1 MASMARR
8 VAAEL
13 LGSAILAAIVIGS
26 GAAAH
31 RLSPDDTGLQL
42 LENAAA
48 TGFGLFV
55 LILVLLPVSGAHF
68 NPVISL
74 VDAAL
79 GSRSW
84 RSVAAY
90 LSAQIVGCC
99 AGAVLANL
107 MFDLAPVS
115 ISSKERLTPGT
126 FLADAVA
133 TAGLVLVIFALVR
146 LDRAAAI
153 PAAVGAWIGAAYFF
167 TSSTSFAN
175 PAITIGRMLSD
186 TFAGIAP
193 GSVPGFIAAQL
204 LGGALGLVLVRW
216 LYPREASWR
225 QPRGSADRT
234 TSMS

>member
-1 MASMARR
+1 MASLTRR
-8 VAAEL
+8 VAAEM
-13 LGSAILAAIVIGS
+13 LGSALLSAIVIGS
-26 GAAAH
+26 GIAAQ
-31 RLSPDDTGLQL
+31 RLSPADTGLQL

-79 GSRSW
+79 GSRPW
-84 RSVAAY
+84 RDLAAY
-90 LSAQIVGCC
+90 LPAQIVGCC
-99 AGAVLANL
+99 IGTMLANL
-107 MFDLAPVS
+107 MFDLSPVS
-115 ISSKERLTPGT
+115 ISAKGRLTPGT
-126 FLADAVA
+126 LLAEVVA
-133 TAGLVLVIFALVR
+133 TAGLVLVIVALVR

-193 GSVPGFIAAQL
+193 GSAPGFIAAQL
-204 LGGALGLVLVRW
+204 VGGALGFALVRW
-216 LYPREASWR
+216 LYPRQAPER

>member
-1 MASMARR
+1 MASFPRR
-8 VAAEL
+8 IAAEF
-13 LGSAILAAIVIGS
+13 LGSAVLAAIVIGS
-26 GAAAH
+26 GVAAE
-31 RLSPDDTGLQL
+31 RLSPTDVGLQL

-48 TGFGLFV
+48 TGLGLFV
-55 LILVLLPVSGAHF
+55 LILVLFPLSGAHF

-74 VDAAL
+74 VDAVL
-79 GSRSW
+79 GSRPW

-90 LSAQIVGCC
+90 LPAQIVGCC
-99 AGAVLANL
+99 AGTVLANL
-107 MFDLAPVS
+107 MFDLPPVS
-115 ISSKERLTPGT
+115 ISAKERLTPGT
-126 FLADAVA
+126 FLAEVVA

-146 LDRAAAI
+146 LDRAAAL

-193 GSVPGFIAAQL
+193 GSAPGFIAAQL
-204 LGGALGLVLVRW
+204 VGGALGFALVRW
-216 LYPREASWR
+216 LYPRQAPER